1 MDVGTIVSSNEPS
14 NLVALEKVVL
24 ALEVFLKVYL
34 AVSSTVSNM
43 ALSTA

>member
-24 ALEVFLKVYL
+24 ALEVYL
-34 AVSSTVSNM
+34 AVSSTVSNT